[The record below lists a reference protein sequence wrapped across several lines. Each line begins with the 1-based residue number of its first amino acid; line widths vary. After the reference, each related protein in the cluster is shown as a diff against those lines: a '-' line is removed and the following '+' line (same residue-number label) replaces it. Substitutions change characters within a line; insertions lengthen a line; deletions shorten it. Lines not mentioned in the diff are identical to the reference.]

1 MKRKCVFILLCV
13 FFLMLVFLMKFM
25 QTMNVDLCDATLLE
39 DEIPPMVMIDEN
51 LYQLE
56 DFTNK
61 SPFSEPDGIITDIIV
76 NQIPYKNEQS
86 NFGDINMEYWIFDN
100 YIMVKLEDN
109 FLKLKKVENIISET
123 LPTLH

>member
-1 MKRKCVFILLCV
+1 
-13 FFLMLVFLMKFM
+13 MLVFLMKFM
-25 QTMNVDLCDATLLE
+25 QTMNVDSCDATLLE

-86 NFGDINMEYWIFDN
+86 NFGDINMGYWIFDN

-109 FLKLKKVENIISET
+109 FLKLKKVENTISEK
-123 LPTLH
+123 

>member
-25 QTMNVDLCDATLLE
+25 QTMNVDSCDATLLE